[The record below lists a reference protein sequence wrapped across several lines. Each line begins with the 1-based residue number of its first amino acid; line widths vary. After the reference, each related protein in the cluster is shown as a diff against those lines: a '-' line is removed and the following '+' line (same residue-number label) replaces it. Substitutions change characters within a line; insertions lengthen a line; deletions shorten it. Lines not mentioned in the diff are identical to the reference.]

1 MVDFEADLKKSLL
14 DKEKDRSDHSEPDM
28 KMEIVDVKKHKK
40 EIKKRKRSISRVF
53 GKKRLAITPSEQ
65 QNIESIQKA
74 TSFNKTTSFESQ
86 KEGTENTN
94 DESENLDLLL
104 ELKVHEI
111 EPETENTN
119 KCHEPQMQNTTPA
132 VDQSQETWNKIIS
145 EKVDNN
151 MKGLLTEPN
160 DEVMKYGAISNS
172 PTYPQLYNEHRTS
185 AITVQIVKNVEG
197 IKEQSDQLEVKQ
209 SAQCQYSNFKEKPQ
223 VEEKQSVIK
232 SNPYK
237 FSQETHQHYKVRLN
251 EGNQDEKGIL
261 IEEEI
266 QNDDDNEEKEILK
279 EEQIQ
284 NDDDDD
290 EKDEDNLQLI
300 NENLKIDIPQDE
312 ADINVQSGWIL

>member
-1 MVDFEADLKKSLL
+1 MVDFEADLKKSLF

-28 KMEIVDVKKHKK
+28 KMEIVDIKNHKK

-53 GKKRLAITPSEQ
+53 GKKKPVITSFEQ

-74 TSFNKTTSFESQ
+74 TSFESQ

-111 EPETENTN
+111 EPESENTN

-145 EKVDNN
+145 EKVENK

-160 DEVMKYGAISNS
+160 DEVMNYGAISNS
-172 PTYPQLYNEHRTS
+172 QTYPQLYNEHRTS
-185 AITVQIVKNVEG
+185 AITVQNVKNVEG
-197 IKEQSDQLEVKQ
+197 IKEQPEQLEVKQ
-209 SAQCQYSNFKEKPQ
+209 FDQCQYSNFKEKPQ

-232 SNPYK
+232 SNPYNL
-237 FSQETHQHYKVRLN
+237 SQETHQHYKVRLN
-251 EGNQDEKGIL
+251 EGNQDEK
-261 IEEEI
+261 
-266 QNDDDNEEKEILK
+266 NILK

-312 ADINVQSGWIL
+312 ADINVQSGWILKTKNF

>member
-53 GKKRLAITPSEQ
+53 GKKRLVITPSEQ

-197 IKEQSDQLEVKQ
+197 IKEQSEQ
-209 SAQCQYSNFKEKPQ
+209 SAQCQYSNFKEKSQ

-237 FSQETHQHYKVRLN
+237 LSQETHQHYKVRLA
-251 EGNQDEKGIL
+251 EENQD
-261 IEEEI
+261 
-266 QNDDDNEEKEILK
+266 EKEILK

-284 NDDDDD
+284 NAYDDD

-312 ADINVQSGWIL
+312 ADINVQSGWILTTFEMTELILN

>member
-119 KCHEPQMQNTTPA
+119 KFHEPQMQNTTPA

-197 IKEQSDQLEVKQ
+197 IKEQSEQ
-209 SAQCQYSNFKEKPQ
+209 SAQCQYSNFKEKYQ
-223 VEEKQSVIK
+223 AEEKQSVIK

-237 FSQETHQHYKVRLN
+237 LSQETHQHYKVRLA
-251 EGNQDEKGIL
+251 EENQD
-261 IEEEI
+261 
-266 QNDDDNEEKEILK
+266 EKEILK

-284 NDDDDD
+284 NAYDDD

-312 ADINVQSGWIL
+312 ADINVQSGWILTTFEMTELILN

>member
-1 MVDFEADLKKSLL
+1 M
-14 DKEKDRSDHSEPDM
+14 DK
-28 KMEIVDVKKHKK
+28 
-40 EIKKRKRSISRVF
+40 
-53 GKKRLAITPSEQ
+53 
-65 QNIESIQKA
+65 IQKA
-74 TSFNKTTSFESQ
+74 TSFYKTTSFESQ

-119 KCHEPQMQNTTPA
+119 KFHEPQMQNTTPA

-197 IKEQSDQLEVKQ
+197 IKEQSEQ
-209 SAQCQYSNFKEKPQ
+209 SAQCQYSNFKEKSQ

-237 FSQETHQHYKVRLN
+237 LSQETHQHYKVRLA
-251 EGNQDEKGIL
+251 EENQD
-261 IEEEI
+261 
-266 QNDDDNEEKEILK
+266 EKEILK

-284 NDDDDD
+284 NAYDDD

-312 ADINVQSGWIL
+312 ADINVQSGWILTTFEMTELILN